1 MSDGRYHHP
10 LRRQGLPVALACVLA
25 ASLGGCASFRMSDLG
40 FGASQAACRSDTWP
54 TQVMG
59 SVQHADTQPDIPEPV
74 VDDGPGRVAEYSFTD
89 DSSGPV
95 AESSS
100 EPVAE
105 QSAEPVEQSPRVV
118 VEENSSVSEPAAEA
132 SPSDEPQSAAP
143 QPPPVTEPPT
153 PEPPQ
158 DVIAKLPEPVA
169 PPPPP
174 STPEVVEVCGATD
187 KACQD
192 QLTAL
197 LADPMHKWIKAKPTS
212 RDEPTG
218 VRILAY
224 RVLTPVLA
232 CEDLRRGLQ
241 ETQAATASSGA
252 AQPEATEEASKG
264 AAESGRSLEWVQL
277 LRRAVELELK
287 AEIEKRC

>member
-1 MSDGRYHHP
+1 MSDGRYRQP
-10 LRRQGLPVALACVLA
+10 LRRQGLPVALACALA

-40 FGASQAACRSDTWP
+40 FGSSQAACRSDTWP

-59 SVQHADTQPDIPEPV
+59 SVQHADTQPDLAEPV
-74 VDDGPGRVAEYSFTD
+74 ADDGPGRVAEYSFTED
-89 DSSGPV
+89 
-95 AESSS
+95 SS

-105 QSAEPVEQSPRVV
+105 QSAEPVAQSPKVV

-132 SPSDEPQSAAP
+132 SPSAEPQSAAP
-143 QPPPVTEPPT
+143 QPPPVAEPPT

-174 STPEVVEVCGATD
+174 PTPEVVEVCGATD

-212 RDEPTG
+212 RDDRTG

-241 ETQAATASSGA
+241 ETRAAAATSGA
-252 AQPEATEEASKG
+252 AQPEATEEASKD
-264 AAESGRSLEWVQL
+264 AAESDRSLEWVQL
-277 LRRAVELELK
+277 LHRAVELELK